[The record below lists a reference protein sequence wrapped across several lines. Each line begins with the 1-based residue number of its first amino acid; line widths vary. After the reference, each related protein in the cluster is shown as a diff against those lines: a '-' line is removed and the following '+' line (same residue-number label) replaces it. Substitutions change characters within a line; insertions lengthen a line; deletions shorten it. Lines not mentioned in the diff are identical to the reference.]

1 MSSML
6 LLLAVSG
13 NIYIAADQTTFKVTQ
28 SPEEAVVSKGGN
40 VTFYCLLPISQDQ
53 SWTKVQWWKQGENNY
68 QRTGIDIRKKSGLR
82 GKMTWYFELQHVMIQ
97 DSGRYFCSV
106 TRKGLSARNGTGS
119 LLKVHAD
126 PNPLKIFAK
135 WNSATTFIIVCETS
149 AFYPKNFSLT
159 WYKNGIE
166 ITLGVQT
173 KVRKDTEGLYV
184 VSSNLNE
191 IQTVQND
198 TNYTCLV
205 SHVSLNTS
213 AVAVYSI
220 SKSNQGSSVK
230 TLSPWVPRSAMGGL
244 SFLLLTI
251 AIGTQCRKQ
260 GSKGKEECLTEANQR
275 EY

>member
-82 GKMTWYFELQHVMIQ
+82 
-97 DSGRYFCSV
+97 
-106 TRKGLSARNGTGS
+106 
-119 LLKVHAD
+119 AD

-275 EY
+275 EVKSAIRV